1 MKEFRNVGGPT
12 KKEKEESVYYEGI
25 KTHIVP
31 TETKEFGIE
40 YLRFEKDTP
49 LPQEL
54 QTLVHVAYKVDD
66 MDEQLK
72 ANRVVVEP
80 RMADENTRIA
90 FIMKDGI
97 LMELLEVKYLLT
109 HTELAG
115 LVQ

>member
-1 MKEFRNVGGPT
+1 MKKFMHVGVPT
-12 KKEKEESVYYEGI
+12 DKVMEGSVYAEAI

-31 TETKEFGIE
+31 PETNEFGIE
-40 YLRFEKDTP
+40 YLRFEKDTQ

-54 QTLVHVAYKVDD
+54 QTLVHVAYQVDD

-80 RMADENTRIA
+80 WMADENTRIA

-97 LMELLEVKYLLT
+97 LMELMEVK
-109 HTELAG
+109 
-115 LVQ
+115 

>member
-1 MKEFRNVGGPT
+1 MKKYVHVGVPT
-12 KKEKEESVYYEGI
+12 DKVMEGSIYAEGI

-31 TETKEFGIE
+31 PETNEFGIE

-54 QTLVHVAYKVDD
+54 QTMVVDD
-66 MDEQLK
+66 MNEQLK

-80 RMADENTRIA
+80 WMADEHTRIA

-97 LMELLEVKYLLT
+97 LVELMEEVK
-109 HTELAG
+109 
-115 LVQ
+115 

>member
-1 MKEFRNVGGPT
+1 MKKFMHVGVPT
-12 KKEKEESVYYEGI
+12 DKVMEGSVYAEGI
-25 KTHIVP
+25 KTN
-31 TETKEFGIE
+31 EFGIE

-54 QTLVHVAYKVDD
+54 QTLVHVAYQVDD

-80 RMADENTRIA
+80 WMADENTRIA

-97 LMELLEVKYLLT
+97 LMELMEVK
-109 HTELAG
+109 
-115 LVQ
+115 

>member
-1 MKEFRNVGGPT
+1 MKKFMHVGVPT
-12 KKEKEESVYYEGI
+12 DKVMEGSVYAEGI

-31 TETKEFGIE
+31 PETNEFGIE

-54 QTLVHVAYKVDD
+54 QTLVHVAYQVDD

-72 ANRVVVEP
+72 ANRVVVELW
-80 RMADENTRIA
+80 MADENTRIA

-97 LMELLEVKYLLT
+97 LMELMEVK
-109 HTELAG
+109 
-115 LVQ
+115 